1 VWFGVATRLGASWP
15 DSGAIIAAGVERFF
29 EPLSPRDAWFIYAE
43 RPDAPLDV
51 GTVYVFE
58 GEPRV
63 PGGRGAAG
71 IEETVF
77 ERLHLFPRYRQK
89 LHRVALN
96 LSHPVWIDDPDFD
109 VGFHIRHEKLP
120 EPANGAK
127 ARAAVARILSRP
139 LPRNRPL
146 WEMVGLHG
154 LPDGRLMIVNRAHHA
169 MVDGLA
175 HRDIMTTM
183 FDDSP
188 EGTAVEPP
196 PVPWSPRPAPGD
208 LALVWH
214 QLKGLWF
221 GPPDPGPGPLI
232 RIGLWL
238 AAWRGF
244 LQLGR
249 SVITPRPR
257 LFFNRNFGPRRTGR
271 GLKVPLADFKALK
284 QRYGATINDA
294 VLAVIAEGLHRWLT
308 ARGERVPER
317 IRVFVPVSLRVPGV
331 KAETGNQISG
341 LVFELPT
348 GPMDM
353 AERLK
358 RINRT
363 TGDLKRSKQALAA
376 DRLANLA
383 NWAPPSLL
391 VLAGRVMAT
400 PNAGANMNVTNI
412 PGPQEPLYTGGAR
425 LLEVWPFAPLYPSMA
440 LGVAVVSYCGEVYF
454 GLGADPGVVD
464 DVEVFAGHLRAG
476 AEACRELA
484 RAPVE

>member
-1 VWFGVATRLGASWP
+1 M
-15 DSGAIIAAGVERFF
+15 DRFF

-43 RPDAPLDV
+43 RADAPLDV
-51 GTVYVFE
+51 ATVYVFE
-58 GEPRV
+58 GGSQIA
-63 PGGRGAAG
+63 GGRGAAG
-71 IEETVF
+71 IEQTVA

-89 LHRVALN
+89 LHRVTLN
-96 LSHPVWIDDPDFD
+96 LSLPVWIDDPDFD
-109 VGFHIRHEKLP
+109 IGFHIRHEKLP
-120 EPANGAK
+120 EPVTGAK

-146 WEMVGLHG
+146 WEMVVLHG
-154 LPDGRLMIVNRAHHA
+154 LPGDRVMIVNRAHHA
-169 MVDGLA
+169 MVDGIA

-188 EGTAVEPP
+188 EGTLVKPPTEPFR
-196 PVPWSPRPAPGD
+196 PRPAPGD

-214 QLKGLWF
+214 QLKGLLLNRS
-221 GPPDPGPGPLI
+221 DPGPGPLT

-257 LFFNRNFGPRRTGR
+257 LFFNRSFGPRRTGR

-284 QRYGATINDA
+284 QRYGSTINDA
-294 VLAVIAEGLHRWLT
+294 VLVVIAEGLNRWLA
-308 ARGERVPER
+308 ARGEQVPER

-331 KAETGNQISG
+331 KAEGGNQISG

-348 GPMDM
+348 GTMSIE
-353 AERLK
+353 ERLK

-391 VLAGRVMAT
+391 VLAGRVMST

-412 PGPQEPLYTGGAR
+412 PGPQQPLYTGGAR

-464 DVEVFAGHLRAG
+464 DVEAFAGHLKA
-476 AEACRELA
+476 AADTCVELA
-484 RAPVE
+484 RAPVDQA